1 MEEMLDGTKALS
13 VAEPAVA
20 SALVEIS
27 IIPATVSEAVGS
39 VLSILSNIAAF
50 KGSAAS

>member
-1 MEEMLDGTKALS
+1 MEEMFEGTKALS
-13 VAEPAVA
+13 VAVPAVA

-27 IIPATVSEAVGS
+27 IIPATVSEAEGS
-39 VLSILSNIAAF
+39 VLSILSNIEAV